1 MNGIGKD
8 FLAVSSLATANAK
21 VEQAVSGTKNL
32 SQANGTVDKSTS
44 PEEAKKIDEAS
55 KNFEALLLH
64 QMLKSMW
71 ESVPAGGLFG
81 DTNESQMYRDM
92 FNEALADSISEGQG
106 IGVREVI
113 VRDLRRLE
121 GYKDK

>member
-1 MNGIGKD
+1 MNEIGKD
-8 FLAVSSLATANAK
+8 FLAVSTMAQSVASAEKAAA
-21 VEQAVSGTKNL
+21 QTKNV
-32 SQANGTVDKSTS
+32 SQGADATQKSPS
-44 PEEAKKIDEAS
+44 PAEEKKITEAS

-81 DTNESQMYRDM
+81 DSNESQMYRDM
-92 FNEALADSISEGQG
+92 FNEALADSISEGSG
-106 IGVREVI
+106 IGVREMVA
-113 VRDLRRLE
+113 RDLRRLG

>member
-8 FLAVSSLATANAK
+8 FLAISSI
-21 VEQAVSGTKNL
+21 
-32 SQANGTVDKSTS
+32 SQANAQAENALSQTKSVRQGAVD
-44 PEEAKKIDEAS
+44 PKKNIAPGREKQIDEAS
-55 KNFEALLLH
+55 RNFEALLLH

-81 DTNESQMYRDM
+81 DSNESQMYRDM
-92 FNEALADSISEGQG
+92 FNEALANSISEGQG
-106 IGVREVI
+106 IGVRDSV

>member
-32 SQANGTVDKSTS
+32 SQANGTVEKSIS
-44 PEEAKKIDEAS
+44 PAEAKKIDEAS
-55 KNFEALLLH
+55 RNFEALLLH

-81 DTNESQMYRDM
+81 DSNESQMYRDM

-106 IGVREVI
+106 IGVRDVI